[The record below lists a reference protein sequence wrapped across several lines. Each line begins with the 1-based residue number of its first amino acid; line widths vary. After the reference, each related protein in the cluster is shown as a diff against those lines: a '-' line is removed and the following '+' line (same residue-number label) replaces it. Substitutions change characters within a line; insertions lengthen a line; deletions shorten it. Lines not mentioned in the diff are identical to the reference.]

1 MANLVA
7 FGKANFPEKP
17 RFNRPIVVFGTKTSA
32 ISSFEQ
38 LPLARKHTLH
48 WQHPQKSR
56 SANPLV

>member
-1 MANLVA
+1 MANLLA

-38 LPLARKHTLH
+38 LPLAGRTNKLVYS
-48 WQHPQKSR
+48 QK
-56 SANPLV
+56 P